1 MNEKPWHKKAAERIK
16 MEVLIRIKS
25 ILRARGKCGKKQ
37 KLKMKPQKTRDFTQI
52 IMAEVSSIECVS
64 LF

>member
-25 ILRARGKCGKKQ
+25 MLGEGNAAA
-37 KLKMKPQKTRDFTQI
+37 
-52 IMAEVSSIECVS
+52 AERSKS
-64 LF
+64 